1 MTITVLNI
9 LANGTQTLE
18 SREVPD
24 DYFAVPQ
31 DGGQSATDET
41 AKGPQADADT
51 AALGTETSVSQDGG
65 QSATDEAAKGP
76 QADADTAALGAE
88 TSVPQD
94 GGQSAADETTTAGG
108 EAASGT
114 KPDSETSTQ

>member
-31 DGGQSATDET
+31 DGGQSATDE
-41 AKGPQADADT
+41 
-51 AALGTETSVSQDGG
+51 
-65 QSATDEAAKGP
+65 
-76 QADADTAALGAE
+76 
-88 TSVPQD
+88 
-94 GGQSAADETTTAGG
+94 
-108 EAASGT
+108 AASGT

>member
-31 DGGQSATDET
+31 DGGQSA
-41 AKGPQADADT
+41 A
-51 AALGTETSVSQDGG
+51 
-65 QSATDEAAKGP
+65 DEAAKGP

-88 TSVPQD
+88 TSVSQD
-94 GGQSAADETTTAGG
+94 GGQSATD

>member
-9 LANGTQTLE
+9 LPDGTQTLE
-18 SREVPD
+18 NREVPD

-51 AALGTETSVSQDGG
+51 AALGAMTSVPQDGG
-65 QSATDEAAKGP
+65 QSATDETAKGP
-76 QADADTAALGAE
+76 QADADTAALGAM

-94 GGQSAADETTTAGG
+94 GGQSATDGLAAGG
-108 EAASGT
+108 EATSGA
-114 KPDSETSTQ
+114 KSDSEAST

>member
-24 DYFAVPQ
+24 DYFAV
-31 DGGQSATDET
+31 
-41 AKGPQADADT
+41 
-51 AALGTETSVSQDGG
+51 SQDGG
-65 QSATDEAAKGP
+65 QSAT
-76 QADADTAALGAE
+76 
-88 TSVPQD
+88 
-94 GGQSAADETTTAGG
+94 DETTTAGG

>member
-1 MTITVLNI
+1 MCIRD
-9 LANGTQTLE
+9 
-18 SREVPD
+18 S
-24 DYFAVPQ
+24 
-31 DGGQSATDET
+31 
-41 AKGPQADADT
+41 
-51 AALGTETSVSQDGG
+51 
-65 QSATDEAAKGP
+65 P

>member
-31 DGGQSATDET
+31 DGGQSAADET
-41 AKGPQADADT
+41 A
-51 AALGTETSVSQDGG
+51 
-65 QSATDEAAKGP
+65 
-76 QADADTAALGAE
+76 
-88 TSVPQD
+88 
-94 GGQSAADETTTAGG
+94 TAGG

>member
-24 DYFAVPQ
+24 DYFAV
-31 DGGQSATDET
+31 
-41 AKGPQADADT
+41 
-51 AALGTETSVSQDGG
+51 SQDGG

-76 QADADTAALGAE
+76 QADADTAALGTE